1 MSDYQATENPVYP
14 AVENPTRADAL
25 RSRRVVRVVLRVL
38 LAHFFVAIGVLHFVI
53 PGTFAQIVPPYLPAP
68 LALVYIS
75 GYFEILGGCC
85 IMIPAVR
92 RAAGWGLIALLIA
105 VFPAN
110 LHMAFNDV
118 PVDGRTLSPLVLWLR
133 LPFQLVFIVWVWW
146 CARDD

>member
-1 MSDYQATENPVYP
+1 MSDKVVDNANDHAKPPLWRVL
-14 AVENPTRADAL
+14 L
-25 RSRRVVRVVLRVL
+25 RRVLRVL
-38 LAHFFVAIGVLHFVI
+38 LAHLFGFVGVLHFVR
-53 PGTFAQIVPPYLPAP
+53 PHFFEQIVPPYLPWP

-92 RAAGWGLIALLIA
+92 QAAGWGLIALLIA

-110 LHMAFNDV
+110 LHMAMNNVV
-118 PVDGRTLSPLVLWLR
+118 PEGATFTQTQLWLR

-146 CARDD
+146 CARDG